1 MPFSGVTRVY
11 RPHDDEAH
19 LLIPQ
24 DGETATRAL
33 CRAKLPAADAWR
45 GTGNPAEAAQ
55 AAALPLCAAC
65 RRWAD
70 WAAGAWWLPS
80 AHARRAFLPEDPQE
94 HSRRVA
100 DLVTAFWPS
109 GAAIEVPLGT
119 VATVVLLPLA
129 DSQAP
134 TLARTIA
141 ELPPGGLIELMRAT
155 WAELWVR
162 HPYLTECAGLLY
174 RWLSTACDET
184 AQQVTELTHHLLRAG
199 VMEHGADPGRYL
211 KADLLGRLLQQLTA
225 RREKGRHGAFHT
237 PDFVCDF
244 MSEVLSDLAEGEST
258 GELAAGSGAMW
269 RAAAAQLRRQ
279 GKDPA
284 TFPWVGVEID
294 PLAAAALAANSLLW
308 RLGDDVLI
316 ACADGLSRDS
326 GLGQAHEHR
335 ARATARRNA
344 LKESLPQ

>member
-11 RPHDDEAH
+11 RPDDDEAH
-19 LLIPQ
+19 LLGPQ
-24 DGETATRAL
+24 DGESTAHAL
-33 CRAKLPAADAWR
+33 CRAKPPAADGWR
-45 GTGNPAEAAQ
+45 GTGNPVEAGQ

-65 RRWAD
+65 RRLAD

-94 HSRRVA
+94 HSRQVC
-100 DLVTAFWPS
+100 DLVAAFWPS
-109 GAAIEVPLGT
+109 GAAVEVPLGT
-119 VATVVLLPLA
+119 AATVALLPLA

-134 TLARTIA
+134 VLARTIA

-174 RWLSTACDET
+174 RWLGTASDET
-184 AQQVTELTHHLLRAG
+184 AQQVTELTHLLLRAG
-199 VMEHGADPGRYL
+199 LVEHGADPRRYL

-225 RREKGRHGAFHT
+225 RGEKGRRGAFHT

-244 MSEVLSDLAEGEST
+244 MSEILSGLSEGEST

-269 RAAAAQLRRQ
+269 RAAAAQLRWE

-284 TFPWVGVEID
+284 EFPWVGVEID
-294 PLAAAALAANSLLW
+294 PLAAATLAANSLLW

-326 GLGQAHEHR
+326 GLGRAHEHR
-335 ARATARRNA
+335 TQATARRNA
-344 LKESLPQ
+344 FVESPSQ